1 MGVSERRELRVQDPM
16 VHWRGLPPAI
26 PRPYRSPRAR
36 LGVGVWEWRGTPAS
50 VRKSGYEL
58 KMDTDKWE
66 DTSTINRMQKK

>member
-36 LGVGVWEWRGTPAS
+36 LGVGGLGVERNS
-50 VRKSGYEL
+50 SFC
-58 KMDTDKWE
+58 
-66 DTSTINRMQKK
+66 QKIWV